1 MGMCRGMPMSNDRS
15 GSDHD
20 VGTHVLSEF
29 AETFGHSAQKIIHS
43 TGWVVYVVG
52 PELRIKHFLASEAKA
67 AEMADYERHYA
78 RLDPLAPAN
87 CILNGRLVACLREAL
102 VPVSPEHMEYRS
114 AFMGRHH
121 IVDALE
127 IFLRSDSGII
137 IGCSLVR
144 HGDLQGFSAGE
155 IRQAEGLRS
164 LGEFALSR
172 LLPGSLLKV
181 DTLAGRFPA
190 LTPREVALLQLV
202 AVGLSNKQLSDELN
216 IALATVKSHLLSIF
230 RKLDVRSR
238 AELAARVLL

>member
-1 MGMCRGMPMSNDRS
+1 MSSDRS
-15 GSDHD
+15 GLDHD
-20 VGTHVLSEF
+20 AGTHVLSEF
-29 AETFGHSAQKIIHS
+29 AETFGRSAQQVIHS

-52 PELRIKHFLASEAKA
+52 PELGIKHFLASDADA

-78 RLDPLAPAN
+78 RLDPLAPVN
-87 CILNGRLVACLREAL
+87 CIPDGRLVACLSEAL
-102 VPVSPEHMEYRS
+102 LPLSPGHRQYMS
-114 AFMGRHH
+114 GFMARHH

-127 IFLRSDSGII
+127 IFLSSDSGIL

-144 HGDLQGFSAGE
+144 HGELQGFSAGE
-155 IRQAEGLRS
+155 VWQAEGLRR

-181 DTLAGRFPA
+181 DSLAGRFPA

-202 AVGLSNKQLSDELN
+202 AVGLSNRQLSEELN
-216 IALATVKSHLLSIF
+216 ITLATVKSHLLSIF

-238 AELAARVLL
+238 AELVARVLL